1 MQLSECATEVS
12 RPSEVSVELSASPV
26 LAVTFDDWKRAMP
39 LERTITPVILTD
51 RRVPQAYVIQSVDLN
66 LSDEHVFGDSQGFYD
81 LGD

>member
-1 MQLSECATEVS
+1 
-12 RPSEVSVELSASPV
+12 
-26 LAVTFDDWKRAMP
+26 MP